1 MDEERIFVTLSPMVL
16 RVEAENG
23 LLVEEYRILDREIQ
37 AREFQLKG
45 ADHAEWRTLSAAELT
60 THVMKRTVVSHW
72 LQKRLGRRGLL
83 RACVADQSALF
94 GDAESERRAA

>member
-1 MDEERIFVTLSPMVL
+1 MTVCSMVL
-16 RVEAENG
+16 RVDAENG

-37 AREFQLKG
+37 AREFQLNG
-45 ADHAEWRTLSAAELT
+45 AVHAEWRTLSAAELT
-60 THVMKRTVVSHW
+60 NHVMKRTVVSYW
-72 LQKRLGRRGLL
+72 LQKRLGWRGLL